1 MTSHASLPS
10 APSEPIDLAVHGHPD
25 PNDPRVVDTPPS
37 GRGKLLAIVVA
48 CSLPVVLAYFIFN
61 SVRPAG
67 QVGFGAL
74 IHPVRPVPEVSL
86 RTPQGQ
92 EVALPSLRQQWLLVS
107 VGPSAC
113 DEVCA
118 KHLFIQRQLREMLN
132 KDKDRVDRV
141 WLTTDDGP
149 ISEQLTALLQDTLVL
164 RTTPEVL
171 QQWLGAE
178 ASQAAPQL
186 FVVDP
191 HGNAMLHMP
200 ADQNTAE
207 ARAALRVLQRL
218 LSASG
223 TWDMP
228 GR

>member
-1 MTSHASLPS
+1 MTSPPSLPS
-10 APSEPIDLAVHGHPD
+10 TPSEPIDMAVHGHPD
-25 PNDPRVVDTPPS
+25 LNDPRVVDTSPS

-48 CSLPVVLAYFIFN
+48 CSLPLLLAYVIFS
-61 SVRPAG
+61 SVHPAG

-74 IHPVRPVPEVSL
+74 IQPIRPVPETSL

-92 EVALPSLRQQWLLVS
+92 EVALASLSKQWLLIS

-113 DEVCA
+113 DDACA
-118 KHLFIQRQLREMLN
+118 KRLFIQRQLREMLN
-132 KDKDRVDRV
+132 KDKDRVDRL

-149 ISEQLTALLQDTLVL
+149 IPSQLATLLQDTLVL
-164 RTTPEVL
+164 RATPEVL

-178 ASQAAPQL
+178 AAQAAQQL

-200 ADQNTAE
+200 AEQNTSE

-223 TWDMP
+223 TWDAP